1 MNTRMTERQF
11 GELFVER
18 FEAGGLPRL
27 LRSSPGPL
35 VPEVE
40 FMQGRPDFVC
50 ASYPTRRSSHRRAEQ
65 IGNSLSTSSKANLLG
80 YLKPHA
86 VRTADYLRAQT
97 GLSNGVFENAV
108 SELRTAKVVK
118 TKRNK
123 NRELVFAS
131 NIPVAEVCV
140 FELKLEK
147 WQRAVFQAQQ
157 YRAAANRVAIVMPA
171 QFIHRIEPFA
181 VRLREFGVGVIS
193 LDTNSGDFRTLIHPS
208 KNRPLSMQHYY
219 FALGNY
225 LKAAGAMV

>member
-1 MNTRMTERQF
+1 MTKRMTEQQF

-18 FEAGGLPRL
+18 FEAGGLPRISV
-27 LRSSPGPL
+27 SSPGPL

-50 ASYPTRRSSHRRAEQ
+50 ASYPTRKSSHRRAEL
-65 IGNSLSTSSKANLLG
+65 IGDLMSKSSKANLLG

-86 VRTADYLRAQT
+86 ARTEEYLRAQT

-108 SELRTAKVVK
+108 MELKAAKLVT
-118 TKRNK
+118 TKRSNDQQ
-123 NRELVFAS
+123 LLFAPH
-131 NIPVAEVCV
+131 IPSPEVCV

-171 QFIHRIEPFA
+171 HYVHRIEPFGE
-181 VRLREFGVGVIS
+181 RLREFGVGVIS
-193 LDTNSGDFRTLIHPS
+193 LDTNTGVFRTLIYPS

-225 LKAAGAMV
+225 LKAASASV